1 MAFEPKDITL
11 LWKYASDSCT
21 VEEKLYVEEKLRTD
35 LEFTKKWKLIQQL
48 NSPELKKKP
57 KVEIS
62 NDLIK
67 STEQTA
73 REIWS
78 NYAIVFLLLLICIL
92 FLVIFY
98 FLRQAI

>member
-1 MAFEPKDITL
+1 MAFEPKDISL
-11 LWKYASDSCT
+11 LWKYAADSCT

>member
-1 MAFEPKDITL
+1 MAFEPKDISL
-11 LWKYASDSCT
+11 LWKYASDSCS

-48 NSPELKKKP
+48 NSPELKGKP

-62 NDLIK
+62 NDPIK

-78 NYAIVFLLLLICIL
+78 NYAIVFILLLICIL

>member
-1 MAFEPKDITL
+1 M
-11 LWKYASDSCT
+11 WKYAADSCT

>member
-1 MAFEPKDITL
+1 MAFEPKDISL
-11 LWKYASDSCT
+11 LWKYAADSCT

-78 NYAIVFLLLLICIL
+78 NYAIVFL
-92 FLVIFY
+92 FQKKRNS
-98 FLRQAI
+98 LR

>member
-21 VEEKLYVEEKLRTD
+21 VEEKLRTD

-48 NSPELKKKP
+48 NSPELKEKP
-57 KVEIS
+57 EVEIS
-62 NDLIK
+62 VDPKK
-67 STEQTA
+67 STAQTTK
-73 REIWS
+73 EIWS
-78 NYAIVFLLLLICIL
+78 IYAIVFLLLVICIL

-98 FLRQAI
+98 FLRQAR